1 LNKVDIVL
9 ALYNGEKFLKEQL
22 NSLYNQTYKN
32 FNLIIIDDSS
42 QDRSSL
48 IIEEFQKK
56 YNNIRYV
63 RNDINMGHVKSFEK
77 GLQLS
82 TNNFIAFCDQDD
94 IWEKNKL
101 ELQVNILKN
110 YKNIPALVHSDLSM
124 INENGDTIGDSYF
137 KFRNYILSEKKE
149 LNKIISQNGI
159 MGNTLMIN
167 KQLKELVLPFPRDVI
182 VHDYWIAVINEIFGK
197 RITLKN
203 KLVRYRI
210 HDSNSSNS
218 KSNIFNNDSKFSKR
232 LPYRNIKR
240 EKVLEELLKKY
251 DIPYGD
257 KKIIKIF
264 LEYLYFNKNRFKIYF
279 NLIKYDMLKQ
289 NFLYRVKIL
298 FKMLW
303 Q

>member
-1 LNKVDIVL
+1 MNKVDIVL